1 MAYVIGHK
9 NPDTDSV
16 CAAIVY
22 ARHKNC
28 EAAVP
33 TPINKETAFVLARFG
48 VEAPVLLGDASGEE
62 LILVDHNEWSQAV
75 DGAKEAEIL
84 EVIDHHRIGGITTPR
99 PIFFHNEPV
108 GSTCTV
114 LSRLLD
120 VTEKDAPLLL
130 SGILSDTLAFRSP
143 TTTDDDRRAAEKLAE
158 ALGIDIEKFSK
169 KLFKAKSDIS
179 GMSAEELLDKDAK
192 RFEMGERKV
201 YVAQLELTDI
211 SSAKKLKD
219 DFVEIMEARV
229 KTGFHTIILALTD
242 IINEGSELIV
252 ASEEPELVEKAFG
265 KKISDHSFYA
275 KGLLSRKKQ
284 IVPELENVMV
294 PKG

>member
-1 MAYVIGHK
+1 MVYVIGHK

-22 ARHKNC
+22 ARHKKAQ
-28 EAAVP
+28 AAVAS
-33 TPINKETAFVLARFG
+33 PINRETAFVLAKFK
-48 VEAPVLLGDASGEE
+48 VDTPELLEEASEKE

-75 DGAKEAEIL
+75 DGAKQAEIV
-84 EVIDHHRIGGITTPR
+84 EIIDHHRIGGLTTAS

-130 SGILSDTLAFRSP
+130 SGILSDTLGFRSP
-143 TTTDDDRRAAEKLAE
+143 TTTKDDRTAAEALAE
-158 ALGIDIEKFSK
+158 AVGIDVDEFLEE
-169 KLFKAKSDIS
+169 LFKAKSDIS
-179 GMSAEELLDKDAK
+179 GMSIDELLDKDAK
-192 RFEMGERKV
+192 EYVMGDKKV
-201 YVAQLELTDI
+201 YLAQIELTNL

-219 DFVEIMEARV
+219 KFVEKMQARV
-229 KTGFHTIILALTD
+229 KTGYHTIILALTD

-252 ASEEPELVEKAFG
+252 ASEEPELVEKAFN
-265 KKISDHSFYA
+265 KKLSDGSVYI
-275 KGLLSRKKQ
+275 KGVLSRKKQ
-284 IVPELENVMV
+284 IVPPLEKVFSE
-294 PKG
+294 